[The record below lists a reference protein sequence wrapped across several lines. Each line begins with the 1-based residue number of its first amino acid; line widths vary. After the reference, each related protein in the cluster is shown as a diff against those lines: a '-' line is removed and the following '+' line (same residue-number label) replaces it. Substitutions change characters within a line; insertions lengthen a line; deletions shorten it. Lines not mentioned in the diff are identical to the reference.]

1 MLNYLQNGRCS
12 FIFTTR
18 LVHTTNATI
27 SAKKQFLYFSQFS
40 PPYSTLVHKIILTI
54 STNTPCLYTS
64 AIFHLSLRTTVP
76 TIYTKNVLPTS
87 VISPIQVTSTDQR
100 AREPSEDWHCFNL
113 SLFCPSMGSDNRAH
127 DNEFFIAQ
135 IQKIY
140 TLQVWQAIQSTV
152 SRTLNLLSLLPYP
165 FNSTTRTHISLQ
177 TSCIT
182 WFYNPKFSILIY

>member
-12 FIFTTR
+12 FIFTTLLALQSQPR
-18 LVHTTNATI
+18 NSFST
-27 SAKKQFLYFSQFS
+27 SANSDL
-40 PPYSTLVHKIILTI
+40 PIPLLLVHKIILTI

-64 AIFHLSLRTTVP
+64 AIFHLSRTSRITVP

-113 SLFCPSMGSDNRAH
+113 SLFSPSMGSDNRAH

-140 TLQVWQAIQSTV
+140 TLQVWQANQSTF

-165 FNSTTRTHISLQ
+165 FNTTTRTHISLQ

-182 WFYNPKFSILIY
+182 WFYNPKFSILLY